1 MNMSKD
7 PSVGE
12 PSGDIVDDEPS
23 QSSSPPQLAEKD
35 CTPPYM
41 APSCLLPRTLAPS
54 DAIDADDASGRSVT
68 NHQHKLLPFRP
79 TTSSFISTP
88 RDLHST
94 HENHKLAGLVAALE
108 NENER
113 LRAELELK
121 TNQLDAILHQGGQD
135 PKPNRRVFLPSSP
148 TSTLQD
154 TEDLGCVSVDD
165 VKNILDFNISTDDA
179 SSSGDDITT
188 KAVQT
193 LLRNFDSFHLLS
205 KDNENIEEDGDD
217 KADTLIG
224 EDLLSDDDDSC
235 SYSV

>member
-1 MNMSKD
+1 MPCNRH
-7 PSVGE
+7 
-12 PSGDIVDDEPS
+12 
-23 QSSSPPQLAEKD
+23 L
-35 CTPPYM
+35 
-41 APSCLLPRTLAPS
+41 TL
-54 DAIDADDASGRSVT
+54 D
-68 NHQHKLLPFRP
+68 NLEQ
-79 TTSSFISTP
+79 
-88 RDLHST
+88 
-94 HENHKLAGLVAALE
+94 AGLVTALE
-108 NENER
+108 RARNEARYHSSIAQQLRRENQQ

-121 TNQLDAILHQGGQD
+121 TNQLDAILYQGGQD

-193 LLRNFDSFHLLS
+193 LLRNFDSFNLLS
-205 KDNENIEEDGDD
+205 KDDDNSDEDGDD
-217 KADTLIG
+217 KANALIG

>member
-1 MNMSKD
+1 MPCNRH
-7 PSVGE
+7 
-12 PSGDIVDDEPS
+12 
-23 QSSSPPQLAEKD
+23 L
-35 CTPPYM
+35 
-41 APSCLLPRTLAPS
+41 TL
-54 DAIDADDASGRSVT
+54 D
-68 NHQHKLLPFRP
+68 NH
-79 TTSSFISTP
+79 
-88 RDLHST
+88 
-94 HENHKLAGLVAALE
+94 ELAGLVTALE
-108 NENER
+108 RARNEARHHSSIAQQLRRENQR

-193 LLRNFDSFHLLS
+193 LLRNFDSFNLLS
-205 KDNENIEEDGDD
+205 KDDDNSDEDGDD
-217 KADTLIG
+217 KANALIG